1 MTLYQGG
8 RGSHGELV
16 EPWQGKPPRA
26 RFDQLTVT
34 TLYTDIQP
42 FI

>member
-16 EPWQGKPPRA
+16 EPWQGKPPRT
-26 RFDQLTVT
+26 RFDKPAIRQASL
-34 TLYTDIQP
+34 P
-42 FI
+42 